1 MQEKKTLLQQIPKID
16 EILSDPRI
24 ASAEEKT
31 AHELVVEAA
40 REIVAEVRQSIL
52 DNVKEC
58 EAPDYES
65 ILDYENILRRILLR
79 LSQKE
84 QKSLR
89 RILNGTGIILHTN
102 LGRSR
107 LSPKAWENAALAA
120 ANYSTLEY
128 NLEEGKRGS
137 RHDHVE
143 KIICKITGAEAAM
156 VVNNNAS
163 AVLLCLSALT
173 SGRKVPVSRGEL
185 VEIGGSFRVPDI
197 MAQSGSQ
204 LIEIGTTN
212 KTRISD
218 YRAAAEEARRRAA
231 NGAEWRSESRHRSG
245 GLPEGAESGRLSGSL
260 SAGTGE
266 APMAALLK
274 VHTSNYRII
283 GFTEDASLTELVSL
297 GREYGLPVIYDLGSG
312 LMVDLKKYGVNEPTV
327 VDSLKTGIDVI
338 LFSGDKLLGGP
349 QAGIIAGKKEYV
361 DQMKRHPLARVVRID
376 KMTLAAL
383 EETFRTYLDPERARK
398 EIPVLAMIQED
409 PERLRERAERLAELI
424 RQRCGGF
431 RMEVLPC
438 QDFVGGGSA
447 PELVLSGMALTLIPE
462 DEAVTLDRLE
472 RQLRRCEIPLIVRIF
487 KDRIW
492 VNLRTLTEEELPL
505 AADGLQEGL
514 TQCLN
519 RTDSQMAGSGC
530 EGVHQSSV

>member
-58 EAPDYES
+58 EAPDNDILNYES
-65 ILDYENILRRILLR
+65 ILKRILLR

-107 LSPKAWENAALAA
+107 LSQKAWENAALAA

-197 MAQSGSQ
+197 MAQSGSR

-218 YRAAAEEARRRAA
+218 YRAAIEETRRRE
-231 NGAEWRSESRHRSG
+231 GHGSEGGG
-245 GLPEGAESGRLSGSL
+245 GLSAE
-260 SAGTGE
+260 AGE
-266 APMAALLK
+266 ASMAALLK

-409 PERLRERAERLAELI
+409 PERLRERAERLEELI

-462 DEAVTLDRLE
+462 EETVTLDRLE
-472 RQLRRCEIPLIVRIF
+472 RQLRRCEIPMIVRIF

-505 AADGLQEGL
+505 AADGFEDAL
-514 TQCLN
+514 TQCLKCS
-519 RTDSQMAGSGC
+519 DSQMAGTGFQDAVKQC
-530 EGVHQSSV
+530 TEKRGTGDE

>member
-31 AHELVVEAA
+31 AYELVVEAA

-65 ILDYENILRRILLR
+65 ILNYENILRRILLR

-107 LSPKAWENAALAA
+107 LSQKAWENAALAA

-231 NGAEWRSESRHRSG
+231 NGSECG
-245 GLPEGAESGRLSGSL
+245 
-260 SAGTGE
+260 GE

-297 GREYGLPVIYDLGSG
+297 GKEYGLPVIYDLGSG

-383 EETFRTYLDPERARK
+383 EETFRAYLDPERARK

-409 PERLRERAERLAELI
+409 PERLRERAERLEELI

-472 RQLRRCEIPLIVRIF
+472 RQLRRCEIPMIVRIF

-492 VNLRTLTEEELPL
+492 VNLRTLTEEEIPL
-505 AADGLQEGL
+505 AADGFEDAL
-514 TQCLN
+514 TQCLKCS
-519 RTDSQMAGSGC
+519 DSQMAGTGFQDALKQC
-530 EGVHQSSV
+530 TKKGGTEDE